1 MGASTNDSYLGRG
14 RGRGPSPSYGGGRR
28 GCFEQQQQQ
37 HADAWG
43 GLGKT

>member
-28 GCFEQQQQQ
+28 SCFEQQQQ